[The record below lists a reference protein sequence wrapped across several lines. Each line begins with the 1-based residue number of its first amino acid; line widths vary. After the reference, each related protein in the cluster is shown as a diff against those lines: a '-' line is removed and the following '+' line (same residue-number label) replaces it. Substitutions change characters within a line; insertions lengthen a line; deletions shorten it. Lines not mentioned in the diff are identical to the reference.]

1 VSEERRREPRYPARI
16 AARFQRQGET
26 MEVFTGD
33 VSFRGVFLR
42 TDIAP
47 GLRQL
52 IRVSLVLPDGLVVS
66 AHAMVVHVTKP
77 GGNGRAGVGLQF
89 WGAMEKS
96 DEWQKFVRGLAAEKK
111 TAEATRRVDVLAK
124 APEHVR
130 RTSERVKL
138 SLDVVLGGDPTIT
151 RDVSETGMAIR
162 TELMP
167 QVGAQITVVVRA
179 GKRAYPIEVVV
190 RRKIDEPGFRGIGVE
205 FVGLSDKA
213 KTALVGF
220 IRIAM
225 NPPAPKNAPQVKPG
239 DPDLH

>member
-1 VSEERRREPRYPARI
+1 
-16 AARFQRQGET
+16 
-26 MEVFTGD
+26 MEVFTAD

-52 IRVSLVLPDGLVVS
+52 IRVSLVLPTGPVVS

-77 GGNGRAGVGLQF
+77 GGNGRAGIGLQF
-89 WGAMEKS
+89 FGSMENS
-96 DEWQKFVRGLAAEKK
+96 DEWQKFVRGLATDKK
-111 TAEATRRVDVLAK
+111 TAEATLK
-124 APEHVR
+124 AAAPPKTLEHVR
-130 RTSERVKL
+130 RSSERVKL

-162 TELMP
+162 TELVP

-190 RRKIDEPGFRGIGVE
+190 RRKIEEPGFRGIGVE
-205 FVGLSDKA
+205 FVGLSEKA

-225 NPPAPKNAPQVKPG
+225 NPPAPRMTPQVKPG